1 MDPWQID
8 NVYVE
13 RSRLQVD
20 ATRAT
25 IAEMRSVMEESRRI
39 LARSQNLLRR
49 IHQKEVPPQMPA
61 TTTYIVSVFEKPH
74 WRTVLTTKDKAK
86 ALAER
91 DRRQGAG
98 RRDHAEGEEVL
109 SGRIYI
115 FQPTERLLP
124 ARCYHNDPRI
134 GIIKGLVPSW
144 PQFESAVSRKCP
156 VAQRSRFWSRRQ
168 RTRRT
173 S

>member
-1 MDPWQID
+1 
-8 NVYVE
+8 
-13 RSRLQVD
+13 
-20 ATRAT
+20 
-25 IAEMRSVMEESRRI
+25 
-39 LARSQNLLRR
+39 
-49 IHQKEVPPQMPA
+49 MPA

-124 ARCYHNDPRI
+124 ARCYHNDPR
-134 GIIKGLVPSW
+134 SW
-144 PQFESAVSRKCP
+144 PSLSPLSPGSVQLRNVRAFGAVDSGPDAPPRRKTDHLSDGE
-156 VAQRSRFWSRRQ
+156 VS
-168 RTRRT
+168 
-173 S
+173 